1 MDDTAI
7 LSSQGN
13 YTTFSFGGKTL
24 TFRTCDGLEKYV
36 KVLIWDKGYIEVLA
50 KYRQRDKAIEEYI
63 DLEPVLNSLYMDKD
77 AFLAPIKQVQISY
90 DYTELQRQYFD
101 AMQPDE
107 FHQNA
112 LDYAKKHPYTGNA
125 KRL

>member
-1 MDDTAI
+1 M
-7 LSSQGN
+7 
-13 YTTFSFGGKTL
+13 SF
-24 TFRTCDGLEKYV
+24 LEKSNAV
-36 KVLIWDKGYIEVLA
+36 IIREK
-50 KYRQRDKAIEEYI
+50 
-63 DLEPVLNSLYMDKD
+63 
-77 AFLAPIKQVQISY
+77 F
-90 DYTELQRQYFD
+90 DYTKWQRQYFD